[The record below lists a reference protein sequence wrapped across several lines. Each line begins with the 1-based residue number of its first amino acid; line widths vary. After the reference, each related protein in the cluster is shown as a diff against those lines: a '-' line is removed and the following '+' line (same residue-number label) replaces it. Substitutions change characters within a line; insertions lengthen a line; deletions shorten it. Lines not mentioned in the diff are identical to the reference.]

1 MKKVLTLL
9 LSIVLL
15 AGFAVP
21 YASVALAAPAQAAQ
35 SQEAGKTYHVLVGW
49 EDMKHGIEVNAFF
62 PSKLHIHMGD
72 TVNWKANTMEIH
84 TVTFLAGNPLPD
96 FIVPAP
102 AGQISPLMLNPLAAF
117 PTPLPGGLY
126 DGSTYLNSGI
136 ISTDPGQVASFSLTF
151 TKAGT
156 YPYVCIVHGVSMAG
170 TITVEDPSKDI
181 PSPSNM
187 SGQTQQLIADQ
198 GALIQATIRS
208 AQAQM
213 QRPIPN
219 PDGSFT
225 FHVLVGF
232 SFGIVDIHQFFPSR
246 IHVAPGDKVV
256 FSLSKSDMAPHTVTF
271 LNGGPSPDNFIVVDQ
286 PNALPLILLNPEVL
300 FPAKP
305 GVPLTDQGYFNS
317 GLMVPGSPNTSF
329 AFTIGDVT
337 GVLPFE
343 CLLHDQMGMNGT
355 LVVTPRKVRP
365 PHSDGP
371 VLGPNGDPLLFI
383 PLVQ

>member
-1 MKKVLTLL
+1 M
-9 LSIVLL
+9 
-15 AGFAVP
+15 
-21 YASVALAAPAQAAQ
+21 
-35 SQEAGKTYHVLVGW
+35 
-49 EDMKHGIEVNAFF
+49 
-62 PSKLHIHMGD
+62 
-72 TVNWKANTMEIH
+72 
-84 TVTFLAGNPLPD
+84 
-96 FIVPAP
+96 
-102 AGQISPLMLNPLAAF
+102 
-117 PTPLPGGLY
+117 
-126 DGSTYLNSGI
+126 
-136 ISTDPGQVASFSLTF
+136 
-151 TKAGT
+151 
-156 YPYVCIVHGVSMAG
+156 
-170 TITVEDPSKDI
+170 
-181 PSPSNM
+181 
-187 SGQTQQLIADQ
+187 
-198 GALIQATIRS
+198 
-208 AQAQM
+208 
-213 QRPIPN
+213 
-219 PDGSFT
+219 
-225 FHVLVGF
+225 LVGF

-329 AFTIGDVT
+329 AFTIGDVN